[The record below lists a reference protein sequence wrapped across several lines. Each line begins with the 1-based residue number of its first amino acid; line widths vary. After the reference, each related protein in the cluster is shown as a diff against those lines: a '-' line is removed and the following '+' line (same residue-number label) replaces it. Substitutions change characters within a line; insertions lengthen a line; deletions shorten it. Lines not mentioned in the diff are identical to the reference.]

1 MWIQFISKYFYKYIF
16 NSIYL
21 VEETMDLNCK
31 TFNEYTEYYIL
42 PRFGPQDFFLN
53 PNILEIV
60 NSRMSKPYRIERGM
74 T

>member
-1 MWIQFISKYFYKYIF
+1 
-16 NSIYL
+16 
-21 VEETMDLNCK
+21 MDLNWK
-31 TFNEYTEYYIL
+31 TFNKYTEYHIL